1 MITVKI
7 DRIGTRTMSSRLST
21 LFLVAAAVLLGFVT
35 ASQAGTYPIG
45 DKPIA
50 VITIPESWKVKDI
63 DRGLQASTKDDEV
76 YFWAEIYPADGL
88 NDLMAE
94 HDAYYT
100 KQKVDVGN
108 EDPKTQVIKVNGVD
122 AVLMHIVS
130 PTWKGQP
137 TVLEYVM
144 FDPARK
150 TGRKL
155 MLSYWA
161 SPEGDKLYEADLN
174 AMLASVKFK
183 AE

>member
-1 MITVKI
+1 MF
-7 DRIGTRTMSSRLST
+7 SRLSSLVIAT
-21 LFLVAAAVLLGFVT
+21 GFALFGVINAA
-35 ASQAGTYPIG
+35 QAGTYPIG

-50 VITIPESWKVKDI
+50 VITVPESWKVKDI
-63 DRGLQASTKDDEV
+63 KRGLQAATKDDEV

-94 HDAYYT
+94 HDAYYD
-100 KQKVDVGN
+100 KQGVDVGK

-122 AVLMHIVS
+122 ALLMHIVS
-130 PTWKGQP
+130 PTWKGKP

-144 FDPARK
+144 FDPSRK

-183 AE
+183 DQ

>member
-1 MITVKI
+1 MVLYNLALASRLVPYMITGNI
-7 DRIGTRTMSSRLST
+7 IGIGGRSMFLRLST
-21 LFLVAAAVLLGFVT
+21 VLLLVAVALPGFVT
-35 ASQAGTYPIG
+35 ASHAGTYPIG

-88 NDLMAE
+88 NDIMAE
-94 HDAYYT
+94 HDAYYA
-100 KQKVDVGN
+100 KQKVDVGK

-137 TVLEYVM
+137 TVLEYVL

-155 MLSYWA
+155 L
-161 SPEGDKLYEADLN
+161 
-174 AMLASVKFK
+174 
-183 AE
+183 